1 MLSFKNKTDVRKMSN
16 NNSIRLAC
24 HVLREAGCKKAQKQ
38 DPPAGGSNP
47 PVFEKHCFNIF
58 VLFDLSE
65 VVFCFIFY
73 PAILAGLL
81 LFDPPAGGSGKIH
94 NKYLHAFFVFIG

>member
-1 MLSFKNKTDVRKMSN
+1 MSN
-16 NNSIRLAC
+16 NNSIRLSC
-24 HVLREAGCKKAQKQ
+24 HVLREAGCKEAQKQ

-65 VVFCFIFY
+65 VVFCLSFTRPFHVKRDTAGR
-73 PAILAGLL
+73 AI
-81 LFDPPAGGSGKIH
+81 
-94 NKYLHAFFVFIG
+94 